1 IAVTRRNHFGR
12 HHTMKKIL
20 AAAVLAL
27 SISAVAHADDVGE
40 IYKAKC
46 KSCHGD
52 DGKAQTKTGLKEK
65 VPDMST
71 AEWQTKWSDADIK
84 KVIAEGS
91 EKNKKMKP
99 FKDKLSDKE
108 IDALV

>member
-1 IAVTRRNHFGR
+1 
-12 HHTMKKIL
+12 MKKML
-20 AAAVLAL
+20 ATAVLAL
-27 SISAVAHADDVGE
+27 SLSAVAHADDVAD

-52 DGKAQTKTGLKEK
+52 DGKAQTKTGIKEK
-65 VPDMST
+65 VPDMTT
-71 AEWQTKWSDADIK
+71 AEWQAKWSDADIK

-99 FKDKLSDKE
+99 FKDKLSDAE
-108 IDALV
+108 IDGLVKMTRGFAKK